1 MADNQKNRRIVT
13 NTLILYVRMAVIT
26 IISLYSSR
34 IVLQLLGLQDFG
46 IFHVVAGIVE
56 FAIIF
61 TGTLTSA
68 TQRFLSFELGRND
81 LKAFNLSFCSLY
93 NIIILLCVIL
103 LFVLI
108 IAGIWL
114 VHDVLDIPATRRYA
128 ATWVLICAILS
139 FILSTLAIPYVSA
152 IIAYELMDIYAYISI
167 VETIF
172 KLLAILLLF
181 LYDGDKLIAY
191 SIAILILRGFINL
204 AISLYCK
211 KHIEGCNYHFVWNK
225 DNIKQLASYSGW
237 TLIGAISYTL
247 TTQGHSILLNL
258 FFGPI
263 INAAKGISD
272 RVKNYALM
280 FSQNILMA
288 ITPQL
293 TKSYAANDIQYTKN
307 LVIESSRFSFFLML
321 FLSFPLIMEM
331 QSVLI
336 LWLGTEYVTSETIA
350 FSVNCLIF
358 VLISTIEAP
367 LTKTIQANGNVKS
380 YEIVV
385 GSITLLFIPISYIL
399 LKYNDSANSTFIL
412 LNILYIIILFY
423 RVYRVKFLINMSYY
437 QYIRNMVFPILKVC
451 FALTLIA
458 LLQTRTPFIQLP
470 IFLRIFIWYAI
481 SLIVIIFIGFSTSE
495 RKIIYNFIK
504 HDNI

>member
-1 MADNQKNRRIVT
+1 
-13 NTLILYVRMAVIT
+13 
-26 IISLYSSR
+26 
-34 IVLQLLGLQDFG
+34 
-46 IFHVVAGIVE
+46 
-56 FAIIF
+56 
-61 TGTLTSA
+61 
-68 TQRFLSFELGRND
+68 
-81 LKAFNLSFCSLY
+81 
-93 NIIILLCVIL
+93 
-103 LFVLI
+103 
-108 IAGIWL
+108 
-114 VHDVLDIPATRRYA
+114 
-128 ATWVLICAILS
+128 
-139 FILSTLAIPYVSA
+139 
-152 IIAYELMDIYAYISI
+152 
-167 VETIF
+167 
-172 KLLAILLLF
+172 
-181 LYDGDKLIAY
+181 
-191 SIAILILRGFINL
+191 
-204 AISLYCK
+204 
-211 KHIEGCNYHFVWNK
+211 
-225 DNIKQLASYSGW
+225 
-237 TLIGAISYTL
+237 
-247 TTQGHSILLNL
+247 
-258 FFGPI
+258 
-263 INAAKGISD
+263 
-272 RVKNYALM
+272 
-280 FSQNILMA
+280 MA